1 MTQKTSA
8 FGSIEVIRAPAALSG
23 ADREQYA
30 SEIQNCIERHRVRI
44 VLDLS
49 NMLLIDSAGLEMLL
63 DYNEQCLRRGGEV
76 VLAGANALCSD
87 ILHITGLDQQLNCHK
102 DLRTALGSFA
112 R

>member
-1 MTQKTSA
+1 VTQKTSA
-8 FGSIEVIRAPAALSG
+8 FGAIEVVRAPATLSG
-23 ADREQYA
+23 ADREQCA
-30 SEIQNCIERHRVRI
+30 AEIQSCIERHRVRI

-49 NMLLIDSAGLEMLL
+49 NMLLIDSTGLEMLL